1 MNKSMFIKTCYI
13 AIMPFLLVGCASQ
26 GLTPPAPN
34 SMASKIIF
42 LNELPTMN
50 IYDLRMATV
59 NNFLVVEADI
69 IHNDDVDSILKVA
82 PWFTTLP
89 VLVVGSAVQ
98 PLFSTKAPNNSIQ
111 YRFQWQDR
119 NGMRV
124 GSEENWKVLNF
135 SPSQAQHIKGIATSQ
150 YAVDFKLELKSN
162 Y

>member
-1 MNKSMFIKTCYI
+1 MNKSIFIKTCYI
-13 AIMPFLLVGCASQ
+13 PIMSFLLVGCASRGQ
-26 GLTPPAPN
+26 VPPAPN

-50 IYDLRMATV
+50 IYDLRMVPV
-59 NNFLVVEADI
+59 NNFLVVDADI
-69 IHNDDVDSILKVA
+69 IHHDDVDSILKTA

-89 VLVVGSAVQ
+89 FIVVGSAVQ
-98 PLFSTKAPNNSIQ
+98 PLFSTKAPSDSIQ
-111 YRFQWQDR
+111 YRFQWQDS

-124 GSEENWKVLNF
+124 GSEENWKILNF